1 MTEVNHV
8 GVTVSDI
15 DAAVEWYKKVFG
27 LELMAGP
34 MDCSRHTIGAERR
47 RDVFGEQWGAMKLAH
62 LMTSNGAGIELF
74 QFLEPPVESLDDNF
88 TYWRVGPHHVGLT
101 VDDFDGT
108 LRLLLEEGGLQR
120 TEVFDV
126 YGGALIAY
134 CSDPWGNTLEIV
146 SKSYRDLSD
155 ATTQS

>member
-1 MTEVNHV
+1 VTEVNHV

-34 MDCSRHTIGAERR
+34 MDCSLHTIGAERR
-47 RDVFGEQWGAMKLAH
+47 LDVFGEQWGAMKLAH

-74 QFLEPPVESLDDNF
+74 QFLEPPVESLEDNF

-120 TEVFDV
+120 TAVFDV